1 MSSLFFCCLWIG
13 VIVYIV
19 IIVDIVAI
27 DVAGG
32 IQSE

>member
-1 MSSLFFCCLWIG
+1 MSSLFCCLWIG

-19 IIVDIVAI
+19 IIVAI

>member
-1 MSSLFFCCLWIG
+1 MSSLFLLPVDRG
-13 VIVYIV
+13 YVYIV